1 MRASID
7 KATNQKFEEMDS
19 KISHAESNYNT
30 YEHKENAGKAWYDG
44 VVHYYANIKKP
55 GLTRFLASI
64 LTILIL
70 VPTLGWAQC
79 PATGDSK
86 NAKLQALDLQKNR
99 SIKPLMPPRQ
109 MDVTQFMTGKPDEL
123 SFSSDNYVSVTGV
136 IAMVKYGRSESCN
149 CHSDDRTTYDYHIE
163 LADSAGK
170 SQIMICEVS
179 RFTKDSVGVSLK
191 DSTGLGIG
199 AIKALI
205 GKKVT
210 IEGYLFYDEEHWQNA
225 YNSNPKGTNVWR
237 GTCWEVHPVF
247 KITPL
252 N

>member
-1 MRASID
+1 MRSIC
-7 KATNQKFEEMDS
+7 KETEQKFSEMES
-19 KISHAESNYNT
+19 KISHAENNYNT
-30 YEHKENAGKAWYDG
+30 YEHKENAGKAWYAG
-44 VVHYYANIKKP
+44 VVHYYANVKKP
-55 GLTRFLASI
+55 GIIGFLGSI
-64 LTILIL
+64 LTALML
-70 VPTLGWAQC
+70 VPMLGWAQC
-79 PATGDSK
+79 PTTGDSK
-86 NAKLQALDLQKNR
+86 TSKLQALDLLKNR
-99 SIKPLMPPRQ
+99 DIKPLMPPWALT
-109 MDVTQFMTGKPDEL
+109 VSQFMTGQPDEL
-123 SFSSDNYVSVTGV
+123 SYSCDKYVSVTGT
-136 IAMVKYGRSESCN
+136 IAMVKYGGSESCN

-163 LADSAGK
+163 LADSVWAGK

-179 RFTKDSVGVSLK
+179 RFTKDSVGLS
-191 DSTGLGIG
+191 IG
-199 AIKALI
+199 EIKALI